1 MSLFKPDAA
10 PPEKFKDRSYTLELR
25 TMKRLLLWVAI
36 GLLTSALLDPL
47 LYFMLDQPIL
57 WSRDMF
63 MAAGGLICFYLY
75 LYIKIRNERRKS
87 DWMRKLRKGKHDDL
101 PEM

>member
-75 LYIKIRNERRKS
+75 LYIKFRNE
-87 DWMRKLRKGKHDDL
+87 L
-101 PEM
+101 